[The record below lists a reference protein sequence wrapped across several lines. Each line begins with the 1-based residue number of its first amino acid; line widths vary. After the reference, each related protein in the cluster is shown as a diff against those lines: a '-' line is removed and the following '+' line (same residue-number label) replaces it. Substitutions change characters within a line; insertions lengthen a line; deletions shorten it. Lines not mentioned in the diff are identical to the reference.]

1 VTISP
6 LPLIDVSDVP
16 ATWADDVVDLTD
28 RRRLLVLA
36 VLGVDVPGPM
46 LDRVFQPAGVQSS
59 WSSSTTR
66 RSDGRAP
73 STDAT

>member
-1 VTISP
+1 MTISP

-16 ATWADDVVDLTD
+16 ATWPDDVVDLTD

-36 VLGVDVPGPM
+36 VLGVDVPRPM
-46 LDRVFQPAGVQSS
+46 VDRVFHPATDQSS
-59 WSSSTTR
+59 SSSTTR

>member
-1 VTISP
+1 MTISP

-16 ATWADDVVDLTD
+16 ATWPDDVVDLTD

-36 VLGVDVPGPM
+36 VLGVDVPRPM
-46 LDRVFQPAGVQSS
+46 VDRVFHPAADQSS
-59 WSSSTTR
+59 SSSTTR